1 MPPPKKVKD
10 PRNFFQLEESYNQPM
25 FVSILPTSAP
35 KEVLSAPEYGDVV
48 RVITEPV
55 AYEKFLEL
63 VSQHQSAMAAMV
75 LGDFFH
81 WTLPRT
87 WSIAVT
93 VTDSKDMI
101 LYPLIVS

>member
-1 MPPPKKVKD
+1 
-10 PRNFFQLEESYNQPM
+10 
-25 FVSILPTSAP
+25 
-35 KEVLSAPEYGDVV
+35 
-48 RVITEPV
+48 V

-87 WSIAVT
+87 WSIAVA
-93 VTDSKDMI
+93 VTDSN
-101 LYPLIVS
+101 